1 MGKKKHNLRS
11 RAHKKQKLDSQEH
24 DECDCKIG
32 CCKRNM
38 SPQCSSS
45 SGCTCPYG
53 YDVPPL
59 TSPPP
64 PPPRQQSQPEREE
77 EHPSAPPP

>member
-45 SGCTCPYG
+45 SGCTCTCPYG

-77 EHPSAPPP
+77 EHLN